1 MSNPQTQ
8 IQFEQAGSQ
17 LTAVEIVR
25 GGRSP
30 LIASL
35 HRALL
40 ALGIVVS
47 SYQVRTG
54 AAGLTER
61 IVLERRDGGSIEAQ
75 LSDATKTAILQVAN
89 GGTGAVASKAVASNA
104 VASKSVALG
113 DAPTSGDIASGSI
126 APDNVAGA
134 GVADECMAWEG
145 LGPTV
150 IG

>member
-1 MSNPQTQ
+1 MSNPQAQ

-47 SYQVRTG
+47 SYQVRSG

-89 GGTGAVASKAVASNA
+89 GGNGAVTGQAASNA
-104 VASKSVALG
+104 VSSGVAVA
-113 DAPTSGDIASGSI
+113 DSQGS
-126 APDNVAGA
+126 DNAAGA
-134 GVADECMAWEG
+134 GVTDECMAWEG
-145 LGPTV
+145 LGSTAV
-150 IG
+150 G